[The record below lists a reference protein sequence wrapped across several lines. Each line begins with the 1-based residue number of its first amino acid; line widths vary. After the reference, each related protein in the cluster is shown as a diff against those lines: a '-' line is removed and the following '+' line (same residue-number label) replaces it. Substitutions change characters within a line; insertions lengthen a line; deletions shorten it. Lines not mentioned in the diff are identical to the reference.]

1 MSLVPVNAGV
11 VAWRWWLGAVLV
23 SMAVLGLGLAFVIN
37 LAAPTLVAEFM
48 NIWNGSRLFV
58 IFLLTGTIV
67 LTIALPTGA
76 LWAFFKHNQ

>member
-11 VAWRWWLGAVLV
+11 VAWRWWFGAVLV
-23 SMAVLGLGLAFVIN
+23 SVAVLGLGLVLVIR
-37 LAAPTLVAEFM
+37 LALPTLVAEFM
-48 NIWNGSRLFV
+48 SIWNGSRLFV
-58 IFLLTGTIV
+58 IFLLTGTVV